1 MTTKEASE
9 HWTSVIDSKRNPFYI
24 NFKEIWD
31 YRDLLQLLV
40 RRDIVT
46 VYKQTI
52 LGIFWFIIPPV
63 FTTFTYVII
72 FSGVAKISTGGIHPV
87 VFYLSG
93 IVLWSFFNDCVQRT
107 SITFRMNADI
117 FSKVYFP
124 RLIAPMSSILSA
136 VIKLLVQFAL
146 VICILFYMNW
156 QGFYSG
162 ALWSRIWL
170 LPVIVAMAGLLGLGV
185 GILISSLST
194 KYRDIGY
201 LTQFGL
207 QLLMY
212 ATPVIY
218 PLSSIPEKY
227 RFILNINPVSAMVES
242 FRYVLTGN
250 GIFSWQSLGI
260 SAIYTIVIF
269 LVGLFAFNKVEKNFV
284 DTI

>member
-1 MTTKEASE
+1 MSKKLGNDY
-9 HWTSVIDSKRNPFYI
+9 WTSIIESKRNPFYV

-31 YRDLLQLLV
+31 YRDLIQLLV

-72 FSGVAKISTGGIHPV
+72 FSGIAKISTSGINPII
-87 VFYLSG
+87 FYLSG
-93 IVLWSFFNDCVQRT
+93 VVLWSFFNDTVQRT

-124 RLIAPMSSILSA
+124 RLIAPISSVLSA
-136 VIKLLVQFAL
+136 IIKFLVQFIL
-146 VICILFYMNW
+146 VVLILGYLKW
-156 QGFYSG
+156 QGIYDNP
-162 ALWSRIWL
+162 LWDRIWL
-170 LPVIVAMAGLLGLGV
+170 LPVIIIMASILGLGV

-201 LTQFGL
+201 LTQFGM

-227 RFILNINPVSAMVES
+227 RFLMLFNPISAMIES
-242 FRYVLTGN
+242 FRYVLTGS
-250 GIFSWQSLGI
+250 GLFSWQSLGI
-260 SAIYTIVIF
+260 AFIISILTF
-269 LVGLFAFNKVEKNFV
+269 LIGLFAFNSVEKSFV